1 VKGRSI
7 ARPQARRPRQRTAPS
22 SCKCSASCAS
32 PASCRRIDDFG
43 KLDFA
48 PERRADRVAANM
60 ASPSQRR
67 LKIFFDGG
75 CRPNPGRIE
84 VAVVARGVSYY
95 FDDLGS
101 GTSSDAE
108 WLALGLAL
116 RLGQS
121 LAERD
126 FDLIGDCANVIA
138 QANGSS
144 PSRTEAAVEHRA
156 RFQES
161 ASSSAPRRI
170 RWIARTQNLAG
181 IALARRRGR

>member
-1 VKGRSI
+1 MPFPPGGPGLRRDDGGGGATALMKDSRLRSS
-7 ARPQARRPRQRTAPS
+7 RKP
-22 SCKCSASCAS
+22 
-32 PASCRRIDDFG
+32 
-43 KLDFA
+43 
-48 PERRADRVAANM
+48 
-60 ASPSQRR
+60 R

-75 CRPNPGRIE
+75 CRPNPGSIE

-95 FDDLGS
+95 FEDLGY

-108 WLALGLAL
+108 WLAVRLAL

-144 PSRTEAAVEHRA
+144 RCRTPAAVEHRA

-161 ASSSAPRRI
+161 ASSSPPKRL
-170 RWIARTQNLAG
+170 RWISRTQNLAG